1 MLTPM
6 LHRLLLAGLL
16 SLPAGVLAEE
26 YFIAGVAQRQGQEGA
41 WWGTELWVTNT
52 TASTGAYAVV
62 FLPVGQ
68 SNSEALRLEPALEDI
83 GPGVT
88 VLRKNVVP
96 EGGLGALRVVA
107 SPGVMV
113 YCRVFNAAGKGS
125 FGLGLAPV
133 TRANATRPGEIA
145 HLVGLRRSP
154 QFRTNVGLVNVSGD
168 NGAVRVRL
176 VSERGEVVG
185 EQPFRIAPGAYLQ
198 LTDVL
203 HAFGMQRAE
212 NVRAEVTGT
221 VPFLAYASV
230 IDSRSGAPTLVQ
242 PLR

>member
-1 MLTPM
+1 MLVWM
-6 LHRLLLAGLL
+6 LQRFLLAALLLV
-16 SLPAGVLAEE
+16 PAGALAEE

-52 TASTGAYAVV
+52 TASTGGYAVV

-68 SNSEALRLEPALEDI
+68 SNSEALRLEPAMEDI
-83 GPGVT
+83 PPGVT
-88 VLRKNVVP
+88 VLRKDAVP
-96 EGGLGALRVVA
+96 EGGLGALRVIA

-125 FGLGLAPV
+125 FGLGLPPV
-133 TRANATRPGEIA
+133 TRASATRPGEIA

-154 QFRTNVGLVNVSGD
+154 QFRTNVGVVNVSGD

-176 VSERGEVVG
+176 VSERGELMG

-203 HAFGMQRAE
+203 HAFGQQRAE

-221 VPFLAYASV
+221 VPFVAYASV